1 MIVRPGF
8 RVFVLAAAIALIAGC
23 SMMRLGYG
31 HLDAYAAWKANQYFD
46 LDAAQ
51 RADFLRRFDRL
62 HEWHRHEELPDYAR
76 FLGETR
82 ARLER
87 PIAREDVEWFIEGV
101 KSRYARI
108 VSHAVDDAAALLYT
122 VTPAQLETLQRE
134 WDEDNRRFVREYR
147 LNGSSEEIR
156 RARARRTLEQ
166 VREWTGRL
174 DTDQEKRITV
184 LTDALPLVEKLRY
197 EDRLRRQREF
207 LQLVRERG
215 EDRARF
221 AATLR
226 AWLIDWDKGR
236 APEYARRYREWLA
249 QREQMIVEI
258 ERMLKPHQRTLVL
271 TRLQRYVEDFTRLA
285 QRPTAQAARN

>member
-1 MIVRPGF
+1 
-8 RVFVLAAAIALIAGC
+8 
-23 SMMRLGYG
+23 
-31 HLDAYAAWKANQYFD
+31 
-46 LDAAQ
+46 
-51 RADFLRRFDRL
+51 
-62 HEWHRHEELPDYAR
+62 
-76 FLGETR
+76 
-82 ARLER
+82 
-87 PIAREDVEWFIEGV
+87 V

>member
-1 MIVRPGF
+1 MIDRPIF
-8 RVFVLAAAIALIAGC
+8 RFLALAAAIALLAGC